1 MRNITNLFLI
11 IRFWIYI
18 FRDLNTELEMMKQL
32 LKEIVTRIT
41 DNLLGKS
48 SNGLDTDGQSRRTH
62 SDTHSVKKRNN
73 LILRFIYIF
82 D

>member
-11 IRFWIYI
+11 IRFGIYI

-48 SNGLDTDGQSRRTH
+48 SNGLDIDGQSR
-62 SDTHSVKKRNN
+62 SDTHSVRKRNN

>member
-1 MRNITNLFLI
+1 
-11 IRFWIYI
+11 
-18 FRDLNTELEMMKQL
+18 MMKQL